1 MPPSFVPFIAWGET
15 ANSLGESF
23 EALADMYEERVR
35 VRSALLRTM
44 VPPLVFVAVLLVVG
58 WVAFSLFLPLLSL
71 IISLGF

>member
-1 MPPSFVPFIAWGET
+1 
-15 ANSLGESF
+15 
-23 EALADMYEERVR
+23 MYEERVR

-71 IISLGF
+71 ISSLGF